1 MDPPPP
7 RSILGVATRHHREF
21 PVATLVAAKAGRRV
35 SVVLPAR
42 DEEATVGPIV
52 AAVRERLAEEVSLVD
67 EIVVVDTDST
77 DDTAV
82 RAAAA
87 GAKVFAAGELCPE
100 AGPPLGKGDALWRS
114 LSAATGDVIV
124 WIDADITDFDC
135 RFVTG
140 VLGPVLTDERV
151 QLAKGF
157 YERPITGDGGVLAPS
172 GGGRVTELVARPLVA
187 LVCPELAGVVQ
198 PLSGEYAIRRDTAE
212 RLPFAAGYG
221 VEIGL
226 LVDVFRAHG
235 LAAVVQVDLE
245 RRVHRNRPLD
255 ALGPTAFEVAH
266 TLLRRARRGFVVADE
281 FRRVVADLSVEDVL
295 VHTLDRPPLAE
306 FRSRL

>member
-1 MDPPPP
+1 MDSPAPP
-7 RSILGVATRHHREF
+7 SILGIATHHHGDF
-21 PVATLVAAKAGRRV
+21 PAAALVAAKAGRRV

-52 AAVRERLAEEVSLVD
+52 AAVREDLAEDVPLVD
-67 EIVVVDTDST
+67 EIVVVDTDSA
-77 DDTAV
+77 DDTAA

-87 GAKVFAAGELCPE
+87 GAKVFSAAELCAE

-114 LSAATGDVIV
+114 LTATTGDVVV
-124 WIDADITDFDC
+124 WIDADITGFDS

-140 VLGPVLTDERV
+140 VLGPLLTDARV
-151 QLAKGF
+151 HLAKGF
-157 YERPITGDGGVLAPS
+157 YERPISDGSALAPS
-172 GGGRVTELVARPLVA
+172 GGGRVTELVARPLLA
-187 LVCPELAGVVQ
+187 LLCPELAGVVQ

-226 LVDVFRAHG
+226 LVDVYRTHG
-235 LAAVVQVDLE
+235 LAGIAQVDLD
-245 RRVHRNRPLD
+245 RRVHRNRPLE

-266 TLLRRARRGFVVADE
+266 ALLRRARPGLTLAGGLPRVLADRSVKEVV
-281 FRRVVADLSVEDVL
+281 
-295 VHTLDRPPLAE
+295 VHTVERPPLAE